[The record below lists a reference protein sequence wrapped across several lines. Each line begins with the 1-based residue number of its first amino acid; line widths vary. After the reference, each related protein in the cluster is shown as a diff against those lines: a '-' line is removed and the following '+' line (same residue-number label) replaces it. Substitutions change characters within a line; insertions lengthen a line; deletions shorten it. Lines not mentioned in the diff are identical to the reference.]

1 MAAPQ
6 GAIFSEEY
14 PFHHHLEYRLTGAV
28 ADLVPA
34 ITAIRKAARDDDNVE
49 VLIGFGAEVWQQ
61 LDGAGGP
68 AGLRPFE
75 SVGPVAG
82 AHAPATQNDV
92 WIWLQGQ
99 GPDVLLDVAR
109 RADHH
114 LCASAERMVDVAGFS
129 YHGNRDL
136 IGFVDGTANPK
147 DREAKEAA
155 ALIPGRGGAFA
166 FTQKWLHDLDAF
178 NALTVADQEA
188 VVGRTKVD
196 DIELEGDAMPADS
209 HVSRTDASLD
219 GVALKIYRRSTPYGT
234 VGEHG
239 LFFVAFACDL
249 MRVQVQLE
257 RMYGVAGDGLY
268 DRLIDYSTAVT
279 GSYWYV
285 PEEAELSRLFG

>member
-1 MAAPQ
+1 MATPQ
-6 GAIFSEEY
+6 VAIFSEDH

-28 ADLVPA
+28 ADLLPA
-34 ITAIRKAARDDDNVE
+34 ITAIRKAARGDDRV
-49 VLIGFGAEVWQQ
+49 VLLIGFGAEVWRQ
-61 LDGAGGP
+61 LDDAGAP
-68 AGLRPFE
+68 AGLRSFE
-75 SVGPVAG
+75 AVGPADG

-92 WIWLQGQ
+92 WIWLQGP
-99 GPDVLLDVAR
+99 GPDVLLDTAR

-114 LCASAERMVDVAGFS
+114 LRAIADRMVDLAGFS

-155 ALIPGRGGAFA
+155 ALIPGRGGTFA

-178 NALTVADQEA
+178 NALAVGEQEA

-196 DIELEGDAMPADS
+196 DVELEGDAMPADS

-239 LFFVAFACDL
+239 LFFVAFVCDL

-257 RMYGVAGDGLY
+257 RMYGVAGDGLH

-285 PEEAELSRLFG
+285 PDTAELDRLFG